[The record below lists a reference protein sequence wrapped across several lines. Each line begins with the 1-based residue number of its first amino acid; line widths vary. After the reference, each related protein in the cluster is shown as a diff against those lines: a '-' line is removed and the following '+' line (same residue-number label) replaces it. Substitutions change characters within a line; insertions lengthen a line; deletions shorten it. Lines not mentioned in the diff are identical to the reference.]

1 MRKRAFLVGTPPR
14 SVPPK
19 HGGLVFRQGKL
30 PKWVKNGLRGA
41 EMRLPHYPRK
51 RTQVGHRGMSET
63 CPISEVGTAQPLCPL
78 PPVSDQKV
86 DMATLAHAYA
96 TCAIAFFK
104 VSALSSKARAS
115 SCDISGQSTSLTP
128 ARPTTLG
135 SDRVT
140 P

>member
-1 MRKRAFLVGTPPR
+1 MSIRIRTIRGSTLGAREL
-14 SVPPK
+14 
-19 HGGLVFRQGKL
+19 
-30 PKWVKNGLRGA
+30 KWQRRDFSSG
-41 EMRLPHYPRK
+41 
-51 RTQVGHRGMSET
+51 S
-63 CPISEVGTAQPLCPL
+63 ISEVGLRNRHVRF

-115 SCDISGQSTSLTP
+115 SSDISGQNTSLTP

-135 SDRVT
+135 GDRVT